1 MDITKA
7 KNMVVKHYG
16 EGIVM
21 IPSQSETFD
30 NCICSTGLKGLD
42 KALGTTGIPRERMI
56 EVYGPESSGKTTLAL
71 ELAKEIQ
78 HAGGDITFVDV
89 EHALDTNYARDGI
102 GVDVDNM
109 LISQPDYGEQAIDLV
124 YQLLKEQK
132 EDPSRPHLFI
142 IDSVDALIPK
152 KELDCDFDIEY
163 DASGKKTK
171 KSGGGLG
178 LRARLMSD
186 ACRRL
191 TSHLKGTNATI
202 IFINQIRMKIGV
214 MFGNPET
221 TSGGNALKFYASVRL
236 DIRNIGQ
243 YKQSDEVVGNKFR
256 IKVVKNKCAPP
267 FKSYEGL
274 NIHGKGYQ
282 RNWDIYE
289 ALQEEKLIKKKGS
302 WQEIKGIEKK
312 FQGYN
317 GFLELIEDESNLS
330 HCEDLLM

>member
-7 KNMVVKHYG
+7 KNHAIKIYG
-16 EGIVM
+16 QGIVM
-21 IPSQSETFD
+21 IPSDSEIFD
-30 NCICSTGLKGLD
+30 NCICSTGLTGLD
-42 KALGTTGIPRERMI
+42 EALGTTGIPRERMI
-56 EVYGPESSGKTTLAL
+56 EIYGPESSGKTTLAL
-71 ELAKEIQ
+71 TMAKEVQ
-78 HAGGDITFVDV
+78 QVGGDVTFVDV
-89 EHALDTNYARDGI
+89 EHALDTNYAKNGI

-109 LISQPDYGEQAIDLV
+109 LMSQPDYGEQAIDLV
-124 YQLLKEQK
+124 YQLLKLQK

-163 DASGKKTK
+163 DEKGKKKT

-191 TSHLKGTNATI
+191 TSHLKGTNSTI

-221 TSGGNALKFYASVRL
+221 TSGGNALKFYSSIRL
-236 DIRNIGQ
+236 DIRSIGR
-243 YKQSDEVVGNKFR
+243 YPKDGDILGNKFK
-256 IKVVKNKCAPP
+256 IKAVKNKCAPP
-267 FKSYEGL
+267 FKIYEGL
-274 NIHGKGYQ
+274 NINGDGFQ
-282 RNWDIYE
+282 QNWDLYE
-289 ALQEEKLIKKKGS
+289 TLQTKKLVTKSGS

-317 GFLELIEDESNLS
+317 GFLDLVEDETNLS
-330 HCEDLLM
+330 HCRDLLL